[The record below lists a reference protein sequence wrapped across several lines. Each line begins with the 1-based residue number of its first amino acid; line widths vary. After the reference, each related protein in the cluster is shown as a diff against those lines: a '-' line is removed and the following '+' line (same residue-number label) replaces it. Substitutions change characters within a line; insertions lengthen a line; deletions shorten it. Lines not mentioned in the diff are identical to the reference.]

1 MKIFTSILF
10 VVLLLASSVTH
21 AQNQRGTI
29 ISATPLMSLDQE
41 QIMGTLQLKLD
52 ATNYALID
60 HFTYKNNAVVAV
72 KIFYW
77 TIDGHGDPI
86 NASGVVF
93 IPALTSE
100 AYVPVFS
107 YLHGT
112 LTSDADV
119 PSNLEGM
126 ESIIGWIMAMD
137 GYISILPD
145 YLGLGPGIPGVHPF
159 SHADTEASASIDFI
173 QAATNF
179 CNNPGSYVTG
189 MTVNAKPN
197 GNLYLSGYSQG
208 AHAALDTQR
217 ELEKNAVEG
226 LTLRKTVAGSGA
238 YSLSYIQKKFLFD
251 NPQYPNPAFLPYIL
265 LGYQEVYENLYNSLG
280 QVFVNPYKKT
290 IPEYFNGDFTVEE
303 IDNQLPVLW
312 KDMFVPRYLWN
323 IQYRYFHPVNIA
335 LRDNDLIKW
344 KPKADLHLYYCNCD
358 ELVAKEN
365 SLLAYLSFLLRGSWN
380 VTCLPLGDF
389 NHSECAP
396 LVLLIGKIQ
405 FDCASGINPCGLNIS
420 SLLALKSASEM
431 DLSAFSNAMNLDATL
446 DRNQIQNE
454 EFITYLKGEENLANP
469 FTVYPNPASNLV
481 TIELNNGNPTD
492 SRITIYD
499 MQGKLILDKNVTESP
514 VELNIKA
521 FKPGIYKIVLNG
533 ESTQSKSLVIYR

>member
-10 VVLLLASSVTH
+10 VVLLLLNTVTH
-21 AQNQRGTI
+21 AERGTI
-29 ISATPLMSLDQE
+29 ISATPVMSLDQE

-86 NASGVVF
+86 YASGVVF

-100 AYVPVFS
+100 TYVPVFS

-119 PSNLEGM
+119 PSNLQGM

-173 QAATNF
+173 KAATEF
-179 CNNPGSYVTG
+179 CNNPGNYIPG
-189 MTVNAKPN
+189 MTVNAKSN

-208 AHAALDTQR
+208 AHAALATQR
-217 ELEKNAVEG
+217 ELEKNPIEG

-238 YSLSYIQKKFLFD
+238 YSLSYIQKKFLF
-251 NPQYPNPAFLPYIL
+251 NHPYYPNPSFLPYLL
-265 LGYQEVYENLYNSLG
+265 LGYQDVYGNLYNSLN
-280 QVFVNPYKKT
+280 QVFVPPYNT
-290 IPEYFNGDFTVEE
+290 TMPGYFNGLYTVEE
-303 IDNQLPVLW
+303 IDSELPAAW

-389 NHSECAP
+389 NHSDCAP

-405 FDCASGINPCGLNIS
+405 FDCASGINPCGLNLS

-446 DRNQIQNE
+446 DKDLIQTKE
-454 EFITYLKGEENLANP
+454 YTTYLEGEGDLAAQM
-469 FTVYPNPASNLV
+469 TVYPNPASDFV
-481 TIELNNGNPTD
+481 TIELNEEILSD

-499 MQGKLILDKNVTESP
+499 VQGKLVMDKFFTKNP
-514 VELNIKA
+514 VELNVKML
-521 FKPGIYKIVLNG
+521 KPGIYKIVLNG
-533 ESTQSKSLVIYR
+533 ESTNTKSLAIYR

>member
-1 MKIFTSILF
+1 MMKIFTSIIF

-29 ISATPLMSLDQE
+29 ISATPVMSLDQE
-41 QIMGTLQLKLD
+41 QIMGTLQSKLD

-60 HFTYKNNAVVAV
+60 HFTYKNNEVVAV

-77 TIDGHGDPI
+77 TINGHGDPI

-100 AYVPVFS
+100 TYVPVFS

-145 YLGLGPGIPGVHPF
+145 YLGLGSGIPGVHPF

-173 QAATNF
+173 KAATEF
-179 CNNPGSYVTG
+179 CNNPGSYVPG

-208 AHAALDTQR
+208 AHAALATQR
-217 ELEKNAVEG
+217 ELEKNPIEG

-251 NPQYPNPAFLPYIL
+251 HPEYPNPSFLPYL
-265 LGYQEVYENLYNSLG
+265 LRGYQDVYGNLYSNPS
-280 QVFVNPYKKT
+280 QAFVNPY
-290 IPEYFNGDFTVEE
+290 ILNYFDGSKNVED
-303 IDNQLPVLW
+303 IDILLPATW

-323 IQYRYFHPVNIA
+323 IQYRYFHPVNVA
-335 LRDNDLIKW
+335 LRDNDLINW

-380 VTCLPLGDF
+380 TTCLPLGNF
-389 NHSECAP
+389 NHSDCAP

-405 FDCASGINPCGLNIS
+405 FDCASGINQCGLNLS
-420 SLLALKSASEM
+420 SLLALKSTSET
-431 DLSAFSNAMNLDATL
+431 DLSAFFNALNLDATL
-446 DRNQIQNE
+446 DKNLIQNE
-454 EFITYLKGEENLANP
+454 KFTAYLEGEENLAKP
-469 FTVYPNPASNLV
+469 FAVYPNPASDFV
-481 TIELNNGNPTD
+481 TIELNNENLTD

-499 MQGKLILDKNVTESP
+499 MQGKLILDKDVTESP

-533 ESTQSKSLVIYR
+533 ESTQSKSLAIYK

>member
-10 VVLLLASSVTH
+10 VVLLLMSSATH
-21 AQNQRGTI
+21 AERGTI
-29 ISATPLMSLDQE
+29 VNASPAKTLSPLE
-41 QIMGTLQLKLD
+41 IMQYLQLNPD
-52 ATNYALID
+52 IANYYDLID
-60 HFTYKNNAVVAV
+60 QFTYKNNAVVAV
-72 KIFYW
+72 KIIYE

-93 IPALTSE
+93 VPLIAT
-100 AYVPVFS
+100 ATNVPVFS

-119 PSNLEGM
+119 PSNLKGM

-159 SHADTEASASIDFI
+159 SHAATEASASIDFI
-173 QAATNF
+173 KAATEF
-179 CNNPGSYVTG
+179 CNNPGSYVPG

-208 AHAALDTQR
+208 AHAALATQR
-217 ELEKNAVEG
+217 ELEKNPIEG

-251 NPQYPNPAFLPYIL
+251 HPNYPNPSFLPYLL
-265 LGYQEVYENLYNSLG
+265 LGYQNVYGNLYGNLS
-280 QVFVNPYKKT
+280 QVFVPPYNTEIEGFFDGSK
-290 IPEYFNGDFTVEE
+290 NVEQ
-303 IDNQLPVLW
+303 IDYELPAAW
-312 KDMFVPRYLWN
+312 KEMFVPRYLWN

-389 NHSECAP
+389 NHSDCAP

-405 FDCASGINPCGLNIS
+405 FDCASEINQCGLNLS
-420 SLLALKSASEM
+420 SLLALKSTSET
-431 DLSAFSNAMNLDATL
+431 DLSAFSNALNLDATL
-446 DRNQIQNE
+446 DKNLIQNE
-454 EFITYLKGEENLANP
+454 EFTAYFEGEENLAKP
-469 FTVYPNPASNLV
+469 FTVYPNPASDFV
-481 TIELNNGNPTD
+481 TIELNNGNLTD
-492 SRITIYD
+492 LRITIYD
-499 MQGKLILDKNVTESP
+499 MQGKLVLDKNVTESP
-514 VELNIKA
+514 VELNVKTY
-521 FKPGIYKIVLNG
+521 KPGIYKIVLNG
-533 ESTQSKSLVIYR
+533 ESTQSKSLAIYK